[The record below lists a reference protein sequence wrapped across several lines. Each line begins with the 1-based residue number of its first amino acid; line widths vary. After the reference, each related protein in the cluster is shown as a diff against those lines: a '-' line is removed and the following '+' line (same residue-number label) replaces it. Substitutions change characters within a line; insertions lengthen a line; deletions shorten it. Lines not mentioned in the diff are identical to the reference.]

1 MRILSRYILREF
13 LKFFAATLAGFT
25 TIFYVIDFLDNVGDL
40 VKYNAP
46 FMAGALYY
54 FYKFPQIVFY
64 AMPVAVL
71 LATLFVLTI
80 LSRNNEIM
88 AVRSN
93 GISVLRA
100 VVPLLLA
107 ALALSAFAFVNNEF
121 LVPAGNA
128 KSSKIYK
135 LEIKRD
141 ASDVYFTRD
150 NFWFRSENA
159 IYNIGSF
166 DYLRKALGPITIYRM
181 GEKFRPVGRVDAKG
195 GRWVDGRWIFYD
207 VVSREFQPDGGAR
220 VVTAKEMPVDIPE
233 TPESF
238 KVLAPDPNN
247 FSYLDLKAYIEK
259 IREDGYDPTKYLVDL
274 QAKLS
279 TPLISLLSCLIA
291 IPFAL
296 RTTRAGQRPIGILL
310 AIILASSYWFVLAYS
325 LAFGR
330 QGTFHPMLAAWL
342 PNLGYALLGG
352 ALLFTVEE

>member
-13 LKFFAATLAGFT
+13 LKFFAATLAGFM
-25 TIFYVIDFLDNVGDL
+25 TIFYVIDFLDNMGDL

-64 AMPVAVL
+64 VMPVAVL

-93 GISVLRA
+93 GISVLRT

-107 ALALSAFAFVNNEF
+107 ALGLSAFSFVNNEF

-128 KSSKIYK
+128 KSSNIYK

-141 ASDVYFTRD
+141 TSDVYFTRD

-166 DYLRKALGPITIYRM
+166 DYLRKALGQITIYRM

-195 GRWVDGRWIFYD
+195 GRWVDGRWIFHD
-207 VVSREFQPDGGAR
+207 VVSREFQPDGGAK
-220 VVTAKEMPVDIPE
+220 VVTAKEMPIDIPE

-247 FSYLDLKAYIEK
+247 FSYLDLKAYIET

-296 RTTRAGQRPIGILL
+296 RTTRAGQRPVGILL

-342 PNLGYALLGG
+342 PNLGYALLGC